1 MAVLASPLTDRRGAE
16 APVSHRAGK
25 RRSLVAEWFAHPHA
39 DFYLVLVP
47 TLLLL
52 ALGTMMVLSA
62 SSVDAY
68 AQHDGDAY
76 FWVKRQLLFAVV
88 GAAIAF
94 GVSWLSRTALG
105 VCAWIALAAA
115 FVLQLLTFSPLG
127 VDVHHNRNWVQ
138 FGSEFARVQ
147 PAEFVKIALVLW
159 GADVFARKAK
169 LLGDTRH
176 LLVPFLPVSLAFVA
190 MVMVDGDLGTAI
202 LLGAIIVAVLWFVGA
217 RWKVL
222 VSMFTL
228 IAIGA
233 AALVLTSPNR
243 MARIFGFANQDAD
256 PFGTNHQPIQAA
268 VALASGGWWGVG
280 LGGSRQKWGG
290 LAEAHTDYIF
300 AVTGE
305 ELGFVGVLVV
315 LALFVTFGYAGLRI
329 ALRSTDRFTR
339 FAAAGVTAWIIIQA
353 LVNILVVVRW
363 LPVLGVPLPFLSY
376 GGSAMIANLCGVGV
390 LLACARQEP
399 GARELADRRDRPVR
413 TAVVSQGRLR

>member
-1 MAVLASPLTDRRGAE
+1 MAILASPSSDRRE
-16 APVSHRAGK
+16 K

-39 DFYLVLVP
+39 DYYLVLVP

-52 ALGTMMVLSA
+52 ALGAMMVLSA

-76 FWVKRQLLFAVV
+76 YWVKRQLIFAGI
-88 GAAIAF
+88 GAALAF
-94 GVSWLSRTALG
+94 GISRLSRGALG
-105 VCAWIALAAA
+105 VCAWAALAVA

-127 VDVHHNRNWVQ
+127 VNVHGNLNWVQ
-138 FGSEFARVQ
+138 LGPEYARVQ
-147 PAEFVKIALVLW
+147 PAEFVKLAIVMW

-176 LLVPFLPVSLAFVA
+176 LLVPFLPVGLVFIA
-190 MVMVDGDLGTAI
+190 MVMLDGDLGTAM
-202 LLGAIIVAVLWFVGA
+202 LLGAIVVAILWFVGA

-222 VSMFTL
+222 ASMFTF
-228 IAIGA
+228 IGIGVV
-233 AALVLTSPNR
+233 ALVLTSPNR
-243 MARIFGFANQDAD
+243 MARIFGFLDQDAD

-280 LGGSRQKWGG
+280 LGASRQKWGG
-290 LAEAHTDYIF
+290 LAEAHTDYIL

-305 ELGFVGVLVV
+305 ELGFIGVLIV
-315 LALFVTFGYAGLRI
+315 LSLFVTFGYAGLRI
-329 ALRSTDRFTR
+329 AMRSTDRFAR
-339 FAAAGVTAWIIIQA
+339 FAAAGVTSWIIVQA
-353 LVNILVVVRW
+353 LVNILVVLRW

-399 GARELADRRDRPVR
+399 GANGLAARHEGPGL
-413 TAVVSQGRLR
+413 TAVVSAEGRAR